1 MSVLKDLCGSVT
13 VVVPSFNEKGNL
25 EKLLLLFNESFH
37 QMGITLP
44 VLLIDDGSVDGSSEV
59 LSQLSTKYSFLKV
72 IRHAQR
78 QGVTSVWQTAIAH
91 VKTEWLY
98 WSQADLESDPRTD
111 LPLLLQ
117 ACAPGVDAVAGWRQ
131 ARGDGKTTASKLANL
146 ACRFV
151 FGLKIHDMN
160 WIKVVRRELLEDL
173 PLEITTHRYLLAV
186 LAGQGHHVTEVP
198 TPWHPR
204 YSGKSKFG
212 SMRLVSSAIDFA
224 RACWWFYTKKQ
235 PILPAR
241 LIKDVIMTINADF
254 NSGQKASLDTTQRQ
268 IARL

>member
-1 MSVLKDLCGSVT
+1 MLLLNNFRSSVT
-13 VVVPSFNEKGNL
+13 IVIPSFNEEGNL
-25 EKLLLLFNESFH
+25 EKLLQLFDESFH
-37 QMGITLP
+37 QIGMILP
-44 VLLIDDGSVDGSSEV
+44 VMLIDDGSTDSSPQILAE
-59 LSQLSTKYSFLKV
+59 LSTKYSFLKV
-72 IRHAQR
+72 IRHTQR
-78 QGVTSVWQTAIAH
+78 QGVTEVWKTAIAH

-111 LPLLLQ
+111 IPLLLQ

-146 ACRFV
+146 ACRSV

-160 WIKVVRRELLEDL
+160 WIKVVRRDLLEDL

-224 RACWWFYTKKQ
+224 RACWWFYTEKQ
-235 PILPAR
+235 PILPIR
-241 LIKDVIMTINADF
+241 LINGLIYPIPNLFHKGYYGRFTE
-254 NSGQKASLDTTQRQ
+254 
-268 IARL
+268 